1 MKHWKKP
8 WKKPKST
15 KKTNKSSTNPN
26 TPDII
31 AYYTKLMEELPEELE
46 NRDVLVLKYKGYNNQ
61 LNRRNV

>member
-1 MKHWKKP
+1 MKTFR

-26 TPDII
+26 TPDVI

-46 NRDVLVLKYKGYNNQ
+46 NRDVLVLKYKEYIKE
-61 LNRRNV
+61 LKRRGG